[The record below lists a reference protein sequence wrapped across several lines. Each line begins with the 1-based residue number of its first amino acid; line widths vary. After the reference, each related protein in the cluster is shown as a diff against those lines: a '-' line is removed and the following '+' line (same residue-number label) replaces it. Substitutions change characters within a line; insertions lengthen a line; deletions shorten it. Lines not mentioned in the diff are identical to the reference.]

1 MPSQHQCSNT
11 FRARTS
17 YHHRETLK
25 MAVCSKLHKLTVIAL
40 CPNAPIDR
48 MLCTGSVAERSK
60 ALVLG
65 TSLFGGVGSNPT
77 AATGFELL
85 TLLTMMSNL
94 HFPFWLPPVASKA
107 STAASVCG
115 TRFSLHWSRPAM
127 RLPAWSC
134 WSKARRF
141 LSRPLITW

>member
-11 FRARTS
+11 FRVKTS
-17 YHHRETLK
+17 YHNRETLK
-25 MAVCSKLHKLTVIAL
+25 MALCSKLHNPTFTAR
-40 CPNAPIDR
+40 CPNAHIDP

-94 HFPFWLPPVASKA
+94 HFPCGYRPGRENDLWWRM
-107 STAASVCG
+107 CG
-115 TRFSLHWSRPAM
+115 TRFSFHWSRPAM